1 MIITY
6 NPDKLTR
13 QSFFQE
19 LINYLQMH
27 DEVTL
32 RQIKR
37 DFPEIPKLDRAI
49 EDYVQAGYVARQDK
63 RYTLTLPLLEKAEQV
78 SFDDMVFVDT
88 HSPAYDNLLALT
100 FYTQLANVTNQVI
113 LEEKTDFARSQ
124 LTMSNYFHK
133 LRTALPLSPDQ
144 EKLYAILGDVNQEY
158 ALKYMTAFLL
168 KFERKAVVKQKRP
181 DIFVQALV
189 LLGYLEQIDEQS
201 YGLKMAFDREK
212 LIFSNDLF

>member
-49 EDYVQAGYVARQDK
+49 EDYVQA
-63 RYTLTLPLLEKAEQV
+63 
-78 SFDDMVFVDT
+78 
-88 HSPAYDNLLALT
+88 H
-100 FYTQLANVTNQVI
+100 
-113 LEEKTDFARSQ
+113 
-124 LTMSNYFHK
+124 
-133 LRTALPLSPDQ
+133 
-144 EKLYAILGDVNQEY
+144 
-158 ALKYMTAFLL
+158 
-168 KFERKAVVKQKRP
+168 VVR
-181 DIFVQALV
+181 
-189 LLGYLEQIDEQS
+189 
-201 YGLKMAFDREK
+201 R
-212 LIFSNDLF
+212 

>member
-19 LINYLQMH
+19 LINYLQMR

-78 SFDDMVFVDT
+78 TLDQMIFVDT
-88 HSPAYDNLLALT
+88 ESPVYEELQALT
-100 FYTQLANVTNQVI
+100 FEMELANATNQAI
-113 LEEKTDFARSQ
+113 IKEKTDFARNQ
-124 LTMSNYFHK
+124 LTLSNYFHK
-133 LRTALPLSPDQ
+133 LRTAQPLSSEQ

-158 ALKYMTAFLL
+158 ALKYMTTFLL
-168 KFERKAVVKQKRP
+168 KFGRKDVVKQKRP
-181 DIFVQALV
+181 DIFVQAL
-189 LLGYLEQIDEQS
+189 LMLGYLKVVDEQN
-201 YGLKMAFDREK
+201 YALNMKFDKETLVFK
-212 LIFSNDLF
+212 VD

>member
-19 LINYLQMH
+19 LINYLQMR

-37 DFPEIPKLDRAI
+37 DFPEIPKLDRAV

-63 RYTLTLPLLEKAEQV
+63 RYTLTLPLLKKAEQV
-78 SFDDMVFVDT
+78 TLDQMIFVDT
-88 HSPAYDNLLALT
+88 ESPVYEELQALT
-100 FYTQLANVTNQVI
+100 FETELVNATNQAI
-113 LEEKTDFARSQ
+113 IKEKTDFARNQ
-124 LTMSNYFHK
+124 LTLSNYFHK
-133 LRTALPLSPDQ
+133 LRTAQPLSSEQ

-158 ALKYMTAFLL
+158 ALKYMTTFLL
-168 KFERKAVVKQKRP
+168 KFGRRDLVKQKRP
-181 DIFVQALV
+181 DIFVQAL
-189 LLGYLEQIDEQS
+189 LMLGYLKVVDEQT
-201 YGLKMAFDREK
+201 YALNMKFDKETLVFK
-212 LIFSNDLF
+212 VD

>member
-19 LINYLQMH
+19 LINYLPMH

-78 SFDDMVFVDT
+78 TLDQMIFVDT
-88 HSPAYDNLLALT
+88 ESPVYEELQALT
-100 FYTQLANVTNQVI
+100 FEMELANATNQAI
-113 LEEKTDFARSQ
+113 IKEKTDFARNQ
-124 LTMSNYFHK
+124 LTLSNYFHK
-133 LRTALPLSPDQ
+133 LRTAQPLSSEQ

-158 ALKYMTAFLL
+158 ALKYMTTFLL
-168 KFERKAVVKQKRP
+168 KFGRKDVVKQKRP
-181 DIFVQALV
+181 DIFVQAL
-189 LLGYLEQIDEQS
+189 LMLGYLKVVDEQN
-201 YGLKMAFDREK
+201 YALNMKFDKETLVFK
-212 LIFSNDLF
+212 VD

>member
-49 EDYVQAGYVARQDK
+49 EDYVQAGYILRENK
-63 RYTLTLPLLEKAEQV
+63 RYSNAFELLKNLEGLTVDSQI
-78 SFDDMVFVDT
+78 FVDDQ
-88 HSPAYDNLLALT
+88 SSIYQDLLALPFET
-100 FYTQLANVTNQVI
+100 CLSNQTNKALIV
-113 LEEKTDFARSQ
+113 EKTTISRDS
-124 LTMSNYFHK
+124 LTLSNYFFK
-133 LRTALPLSPDQ
+133 LSENLPLSKEQ
-144 EKLYAILGDVNQEY
+144 KELYNLLGDVNQEY
-158 ALKYMTAFLL
+158 TLKYMTTFLL
-168 KFERKAVVKQKRP
+168 KFGRKDVVKQKRP
-181 DIFVQALV
+181 DIFVQALA
-189 LLGYLEQIDEQS
+189 LLGYLEPLDEQG
-201 YGLKMAFDREK
+201 YGLKLTFDKEK
-212 LIFSNDLF
+212 LIFSS

>member
-19 LINYLQMH
+19 LINYLQMR

-78 SFDDMVFVDT
+78 TLDQMIFVDT
-88 HSPAYDNLLALT
+88 ESPVYEELQALT
-100 FYTQLANVTNQVI
+100 FETELANATNQAI
-113 LEEKTDFARSQ
+113 IKEKTDFARNQ
-124 LTMSNYFHK
+124 LTLSNYFHK
-133 LRTALPLSPDQ
+133 LRTAQPLSPEQ

-158 ALKYMTAFLL
+158 ALKYMTTFLL
-168 KFERKAVVKQKRP
+168 KFGRKDVVRQKRP

-189 LLGYLEQIDEQS
+189 LLGYLEPLDEQG
-201 YGLKMAFDREK
+201 YGLNLTFDKEK
-212 LIFSNDLF
+212 LIFSS

>member
-19 LINYLQMH
+19 LINYLQMC

-63 RYTLTLPLLEKAEQV
+63 RYTLTLPLLKKAEQV
-78 SFDDMVFVDT
+78 TLDQMIFVDT
-88 HSPAYDNLLALT
+88 ESPVYEELQALT
-100 FYTQLANVTNQVI
+100 FVTEMANATNQAI
-113 LEEKTDFARSQ
+113 IKEKTDFARNQ
-124 LTMSNYFHK
+124 LTLSNYFHK
-133 LRTALPLSPDQ
+133 LRTAQPLSSEQ

-158 ALKYMTAFLL
+158 ALKYMTTFLL
-168 KFERKAVVKQKRP
+168 KFGRRDLVKQKRP
-181 DIFVQALV
+181 DIFVQAL
-189 LLGYLEQIDEQS
+189 LMLGYLKVVDEQT
-201 YGLKMAFDREK
+201 YALNMKFDKETLVFK
-212 LIFSNDLF
+212 VD

>member
-19 LINYLQMH
+19 LINYLPMH

-78 SFDDMVFVDT
+78 TLDQMIFVDT
-88 HSPAYDNLLALT
+88 ESPVYEELQALT
-100 FYTQLANVTNQVI
+100 FETELANATNQAI
-113 LEEKTDFARSQ
+113 IKEKTDFARNQ
-124 LTMSNYFHK
+124 LTLSNYFHK
-133 LRTALPLSPDQ
+133 LRTAQPLSSEQ

-158 ALKYMTAFLL
+158 ALKYMTTFLL
-168 KFERKAVVKQKRP
+168 KFGRRDLVKQKRP
-181 DIFVQALV
+181 DIFVQAL
-189 LLGYLEQIDEQS
+189 LMLGYLKVVDEQT
-201 YGLKMAFDREK
+201 YALNMKFDKETLVFK
-212 LIFSNDLF
+212 VD